1 MAVINKNGCDIMK
14 TWIRKT
20 VVGMILI
27 AVALLPVNTMGAEK
41 KSVGMFPLK
50 MLSATDSG
58 ELGSRIASM
67 ISDNVIA
74 EGAMVTP
81 MVTPEDVTLLE
92 ASDLQTM
99 GLGQGM
105 DYLLWGTV
113 FISGEKISMDMKVK
127 DVIAGTRPVSF
138 FSEAQGVETLFSAV
152 NALSIEIS
160 GEIFN
165 RKLIEKISVKGN
177 IRIESDAI
185 LKMLH
190 TAKGDIYSPERL
202 SSDLKAI
209 YGMGYFNDV
218 RIERQD
224 YDNGLEI
231 IYSVE
236 EKPSVR
242 KVKFQGN
249 RIYDEQELFDV
260 VSTSTGSILNI
271 YKLKAD
277 VAAIQTLYTDKNYH
291 NCEIDYELKLLEN
304 NQADI
309 VFIIKEG
316 KKLRIETLVLE
327 GNTFFSRKQILKNI
341 KTSERGFWSWIT
353 SSGDLDRNE
362 LTQDVYRME
371 AFYKN
376 NGFIDA
382 RISDPEIEFK
392 EKGIWVKFKIQ
403 EGEQFRI
410 GEISFKGDLIFP
422 QDELMSGLSLKT
434 DALYSRDLLRSNMLS
449 LTDRYADKGFA
460 NADVRPS
467 ISRDIETKK
476 VNILFDV
483 QKGDPVYFERIQITG
498 NTKTRDKVIRRQ
510 VTVHEQELYSLS
522 GIQRSTANL
531 RRIDYF
537 ENVEVKPSQG
547 SAQDKVNLNVE
558 ITEKPTGA
566 FSFGGGYSSEDKIFG
581 MISVSE
587 RNFRGKGQIASL
599 KAEVSA
605 SSTKYTFSFT
615 EPWLFDI
622 PLSAGIDLYKWDY
635 EYDYYDKD
643 STGGALRFGYK
654 IFDYTSLGLK
664 YGYEDFTIENV
675 DEYYTDVDAGNYVT
689 SSITTSLRYDSR
701 NSGFNPTKGSEHS
714 VSVEY
719 AGGWLGGEIDF
730 TKYIAETG
738 WYYPL
743 FWKFTGFLH
752 GRGGFL
758 DDRSDG
764 DLDIDYERFYLGG
777 INSVRGYDWQDINA
791 TPQGQTEERGGEKFL
806 QFNAEVTFPIIEDM
820 KLMGVVFY
828 DAGDVYE
835 KSEDIEFG
843 DLYTSFGGGIRWYS
857 PMGPIRI
864 EYGSILSGNEYTG
877 GRWEFSMGGTF

>member
-1 MAVINKNGCDIMK
+1 MK

-27 AVALLPVNTMGAEK
+27 AVALLPVNTMGAEE

-50 MLSATDSG
+50 MLSAGDSG

-67 ISDNVIA
+67 ISDSIIA

-81 MVTPEDVTLLE
+81 MMPPDDVTLLE
-92 ASDLQTM
+92 TSALQTM
-99 GLGQGM
+99 GLSQGV

-113 FISGEKISMDMKVK
+113 FISGQKISMDMKVK
-127 DVIAGTRPVSF
+127 DVIAGTQPVSF
-138 FSEAQGVETLFSAV
+138 FSEAQGVENLFSAV
-152 NALSIEIS
+152 NALTTEIS
-160 GEIFN
+160 GELFN
-165 RKLIEKISVKGN
+165 RKLIERIAVKGN

-185 LKMLH
+185 IKMIH

-202 SSDLKAI
+202 NSDLKAI

-242 KVKFQGN
+242 KLKFQGS
-249 RIYDEQELFDV
+249 RIYEEQELLDV

-291 NCEIDYELKLLEN
+291 NCEIKYDLKLLEN

-309 VFIIKEG
+309 IFTLKEG
-316 KKLRIETLVLE
+316 KKLRIESLVLE
-327 GNTFFSRKQILKNI
+327 GNAFFTRKEILKSI

-362 LTQDVYRME
+362 LGQDVYRME

-382 RISDPEIEFK
+382 RISDPEITFET
-392 EKGIWVKFKIQ
+392 EGITVKFRIQ
-403 EGEQFRI
+403 EGDQFHI

-422 QDELMSGLSLKT
+422 QNALMSGLTLKS
-434 DALYSRDLLRSNMLS
+434 DDLYSRDTLRTNMLS
-449 LTDRYADKGFA
+449 LTDLYADKGFA

-467 ISRDIETKK
+467 IAKDIETKT
-476 VNILFDV
+476 VSILFNI

-510 VTVHEQELYSLS
+510 ITVHEQDLYSLS

-537 ENVEVKPSQG
+537 ENVDIKPTRG
-547 SAQDKVNLNVE
+547 SAEDKVNLNVD
-558 ITEKPTGA
+558 ITEKSTGA
-566 FSFGGGYSSEDKIFG
+566 FSFGGGYSSEDSIFG

-587 RNFRGKGQIASL
+587 RNFMGNGQIASL
-599 KAEVSA
+599 KAEISS

-622 PLSAGIDLYKWDY
+622 PLSAGIDLYKWEY
-635 EYDYYDKD
+635 EYDNYDKD

-654 IFDYTSLGLK
+654 IFDYTFLGFK

-675 DEYYTDVDAGNYVT
+675 DEDYTDVDAGNYVT

-714 VSVEY
+714 FSIEY
-719 AGGWLGGEIDF
+719 AGDWLGGEIDF

-758 DDRSDG
+758 DDRSD
-764 DLDIDYERFYLGG
+764 DDIDIDYERFYLGG

-791 TPQGQTEERGGEKFL
+791 TPEGQTEERGGEKFV
-806 QFNAEVTFPIIEDM
+806 QFNAEITFPLVEEM
-820 KLMGVVFY
+820 KLVGVVFY
-828 DAGDVYE
+828 DAGDVYN
-835 KSEDIEFG
+835 KDEDIKFD
-843 DLYTSFGGGIRWYS
+843 DLYTSFGGGVRWYS

-864 EYGSILSGNEYTG
+864 EYGSILNGNEYTG